1 MMKTMKM
8 LATLAILTTLTAC
21 DCIGNREFARER
33 ADRLYRTAMDDYQ
46 AGRLTQAVEGLK
58 EVCGKDPAN
67 ASARF
72 QLACLL
78 QDFSKDYFGAACAF
92 MEYMMQRPDSDK
104 AKLAKERF
112 AACEKELANTL
123 CSKYGLNSVAE
134 QQKLLDAAHAEHK
147 RLEARNKKLSSDLES
162 AMRRIAALSQE
173 TDRLKDAMAA
183 VSEDETASAADP
195 EIKTAKNLLDDD
207 DGADAEASKALD
219 DEKKKAKALL
229 EGDDDE
235 PAPMLSQAP
244 DAKKKRDEAKAK
256 EEAARREAA
265 AKAEPL
271 HEKRPDTYV
280 VQEGDTLYKIAMR
293 FYGRSSAW
301 SFIRDANKATISMDG
316 RVKTGQKITLPPV
329 PVK

>member
-1 MMKTMKM
+1 MTKTTKI
-8 LATLAILTTLTAC
+8 LATLAVLTSLTAC
-21 DCIGNREFARER
+21 DRIGGREFAKER

-46 AGRLTQAVEGLK
+46 SGRLPQAVEGLR

-78 QDFSKDYFGAACAF
+78 QDFSKDYFEAACAF
-92 MEYMMQRPDSDK
+92 REYLMQRPDSDK
-104 AKLAKERF
+104 AKLAKERL
-112 AACEKELANTL
+112 AACEKGLASIL
-123 CSKYGLNSVAE
+123 CDKYGLNSVSE
-134 QQKLLDAAHAEHK
+134 QQKLLDAAHAEYK
-147 RLEARNKKLSSDLES
+147 LLEARNKKLSADLES

-173 TDRLKDAMAA
+173 TDRLKVAMASA
-183 VSEDETASAADP
+183 ADDETASTADS
-195 EIKTAKNLLDDD
+195 EIKTAKALLDEGGGED
-207 DGADAEASKALD
+207 DGAAQTLEA
-219 DEKKKAKALL
+219 EKKTAKALL
-229 EGDDDE
+229 DDE
-235 PAPMLSQAP
+235 DADAKPMLAQDP
-244 DAKKKRDEAKAK
+244 EAKKKRDEAKAK

-301 SFIRDANKATISMDG
+301 SLIRDANKAIISMDG
-316 RVKTGQKITLPPV
+316 RVRTGQKITLPA